1 MLEDKPWK
9 NEAQRTPVSMDFFKR
24 LQAVTRQVLDW
35 KQMASASILGCHWT
49 SVQKRVIK
57 LWYSWQKWSKI
68 QANTLFFFPI
78 QEKEG
83 HVQEVW
89 KVFSD
94 ISKQVSPE
102 FDQVFFFFSRHF

>member
-1 MLEDKPWK
+1 MKHSALPH
-9 NEAQRTPVSMDFFKR
+9 VSMDFFKR

-35 KQMASASILGCHWT
+35 KQMASILGCHWT

-57 LWYSWQKWSKI
+57 LWYSWQKWSKV

-89 KVFSD
+89 KVFFRYFETS
-94 ISKQVSPE
+94 E
-102 FDQVFFFFSRHF
+102 SRI